1 MMLLIKRW
9 EVESGI
15 DEENCTSHLAPA
27 TLTSNFAA
35 LGKVSEKF
43 PRLRILCLTATWI
56 SCPPLRNEFSKRF
69 SQPWPDFPNQVTSC
83 FRTGGSMPI
92 PKAAVVI
99 PVYTVQRWAQMKIKS
114 NLVHFA
120 GQTCRFNSVNTQY
133 ILTLYH
139 ACWYARK
146 SSLMRFP
153 RYIQSYSPIPQPP
166 PPSHTH
172 ILGHQPIFICFLNNY
187 QIAYSFLPMFL
198 YVNNFACLR
207 TTNFAW
213 LVIQRLEGDRRK
225 TGKKSWLSSDCYK
238 RELFCSVNILNIK
251 FILWITIQNQSLF
264 YYT

>member
-187 QIAYSFLPMFL
+187 QIAYSFSPMFM
-198 YVNNFACLR
+198 YVNNFACFKNNKLCLTCHSTTWRRQKKNRKEKLAVLR
-207 TTNFAW
+207 
-213 LVIQRLEGDRRK
+213 LL
-225 TGKKSWLSSDCYK
+225 
-238 RELFCSVNILNIK
+238 
-251 FILWITIQNQSLF
+251 
-264 YYT
+264 